1 VVAMTDDRLYVDIGA
16 LSQGG
21 VNMEQ
26 WASLA
31 RAIANQ
37 MQDATGFYRFAGGT
51 GEMGE
56 KFNENYKPG
65 EVKALQFLA
74 LLEKVVGGAATRT
87 RDVAKNFDQ
96 TNDEA
101 TYNTPNT

>member
-1 VVAMTDDRLYVDIGA
+1 MTDRLYVDITA

-21 VNMEQ
+21 VNMER
-26 WASLA
+26 WSTLA
-31 RAIANQ
+31 KTIANR
-37 MQDATGFYRFAGGT
+37 MQTASGTYRFAGGT

-74 LLEKVVGGAATRT
+74 LLEKVVGEAATRT

>member
-1 VVAMTDDRLYVDIGA
+1 MTDRLYVDITA

-26 WASLA
+26 WATLA
-31 RAIANQ
+31 ATIANR
-37 MQDATGFYRFAGGT
+37 MQEATGIYRFAGGT

-56 KFNENYKPG
+56 KFNENYTPG